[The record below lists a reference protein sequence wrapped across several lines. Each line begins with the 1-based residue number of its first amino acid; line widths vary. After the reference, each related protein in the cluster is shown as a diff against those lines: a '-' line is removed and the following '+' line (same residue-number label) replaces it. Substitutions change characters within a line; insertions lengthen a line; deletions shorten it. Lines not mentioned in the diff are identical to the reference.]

1 MALLR
6 FGPAET
12 QQKYYNKKEEKV
24 KNFFQNFSANF
35 GNAFS
40 EVKSLRFCK
49 KTALFSIGG
58 GVYVGLEMLWRGR
71 SHISMFAAGGV
82 CFLLL
87 GAMRRI
93 SLPGRLIL
101 GPLAITA
108 VELAAGLLVNRDY
121 AVWDYRALPGNF
133 LGQICPA
140 YCFLWLPLS
149 LMGTV
154 LYTGMEKVLDGTMKG
169 EGR

>member
-1 MALLR
+1 
-6 FGPAET
+6 
-12 QQKYYNKKEEKV
+12 
-24 KNFFQNFSANF
+24 
-35 GNAFS
+35 
-40 EVKSLRFCK
+40 
-49 KTALFSIGG
+49 
-58 GVYVGLEMLWRGR
+58 MLGRGR
-71 SHISMFAAGGV
+71 SHVSMFAAGGV

-87 GAMRRI
+87 GAMRRL

-121 AVWDYRALPGNF
+121 AVWDYRAMPGNF

-149 LMGTV
+149 LAGTV
-154 LYTGMEKVLDGTMKG
+154 LYTGMEKMLDGTMKG
-169 EGR
+169 EGH

>member
-12 QQKYYNKKEEKV
+12 QQKHYIKKREKV
-24 KNFFQNFSANF
+24 KNFFQNFSVNF

-40 EVKSLRFCK
+40 EVKSLRFYK
-49 KTALFSIGG
+49 KAALFAIGG

-87 GAMRRI
+87 GAMRRL
-93 SLPGRLIL
+93 SLTGRLIL
-101 GPLAITA
+101 GPAAITA

-121 AVWDYRALPGNF
+121 AVWDYRAMPGNF
-133 LGQICPA
+133 QGQICPA
-140 YCFLWLPLS
+140 YCFLWIPLS
-149 LMGTV
+149 LVGTV
-154 LYTGMEKVLDGTMKG
+154 LYTYTERLLDRTMEG
-169 EGR
+169 EGQ